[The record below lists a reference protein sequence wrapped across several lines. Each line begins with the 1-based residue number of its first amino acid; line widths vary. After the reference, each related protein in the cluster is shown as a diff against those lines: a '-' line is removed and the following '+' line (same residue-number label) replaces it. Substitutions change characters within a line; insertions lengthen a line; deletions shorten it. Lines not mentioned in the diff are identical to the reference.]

1 LVTFAVTEYEPVAV
15 TAGAVICNVTDVLAP
30 GASGTELVEYTALHP
45 VGADAVSANV
55 EAEQAEL
62 SRFVIFTM
70 MLAVAPGD
78 TEPDGLVMVNAGFPR
93 VHVSPLEIVTKAE
106 ADAA

>member
-1 LVTFAVTEYEPVAV
+1 LTEYEPFAVAV
-15 TAGAVICNVTDVLAP
+15 GVVICNVTDELAL

-45 VGADAVSANV
+45 VGADAASANV

-62 SRFVIFTM
+62 SRFVIVTV

-78 TEPDGLVMVNAGFPR
+78 TEPDGAVMVNAGFAR
-93 VHVSPLEIVTKAE
+93 VHVGPLEIVTEAE
-106 ADAA
+106 ADAV